1 MGDTETPGRPPRTPG
16 GLEEGSFALAA
27 QFIADFAQRQPRA
40 TSGSGGTPELDWHV
54 VSAALGEGCS
64 VEQAIGRAIVMAAS
78 RPSDALATDGAPTA
92 PAPTW
97 FGSAAR
103 STRALAQRGGAAV
116 VLLARRSGEAAHQA
130 VPRLQTTRGRQALL
144 ATALILATLGAT
156 IGFVGNLGGPTKA
169 AYAQNRSLG
178 NARSINGASVSL
190 RGASPV
196 ANLVPATTVPAPAP
210 PSIANQPPL
219 KPHEVFGF
227 APYWTLAQSAGFNV
241 NDISTLAYFSI
252 DVNANGTLDESG
264 PGWDGYESQNLSDLI
279 TRAHGA
285 GDRVVLTVNCF
296 DQHSLDQLTSSP
308 TAPAT
313 LSSALLSA
321 IETKNLDGVNLDFE
335 GNGSADQ
342 AGLTHLVTGV
352 SAALHA
358 ANPHY
363 QVTMDTYASS
373 AGDTG
378 GFYNIAALAPAVDGF
393 FVMEY
398 GLNLGASQ
406 SPVSPLTS
414 GMFSDTAT
422 IDQYDAVVA
431 PSKVI
436 LGLPYFGVDWPTSD
450 GTLGAQATGPAT
462 DVTYGQVMASGHK
475 VYWDATTHTAWTSY
489 EVGNQWHETFFEDPT
504 SLYDAAQ
511 LADANNLAGVGI
523 WALGMDDN
531 DPNLLPALLGFAP
544 AARDGLA
551 GPTSTTPSGGTSP
564 PTPVNVAPPTAT
576 TTTVPQSTTT
586 SPTPP
591 STTTTTGPR
600 SFDYTGTWLGQ
611 SVTLTPAAQQ
621 PSLPISTSIGQ
632 LLGFATNDPSTAC
645 LSSEASLSVWPSS
658 ASPDQFFVVTHTPGD
673 CATTTFTFNY
683 P

>member
-1 MGDTETPGRPPRTPG
+1 MGEIDTPGVSSDAPDG
-16 GLEEGSFALAA
+16 FEEASFALAA
-27 QFIADFAQRQPRA
+27 QFIADYAAHHPQEAP
-40 TSGSGGTPELDWHV
+40 GSAGIPELDWTA
-54 VSAALGEGCS
+54 VSAAITEGAS
-64 VEQAIGRAIVMAAS
+64 VEQAIGRAILLAAHGP
-78 RPSDALATDGAPTA
+78 REGGRDHGDATA
-92 PAPTW
+92 STRSSLWSPVV
-97 FGSAAR
+97 SA
-103 STRALAQRGGAAV
+103 RALAQRGVAAMI
-116 VLLARRSGEAAHQA
+116 LLARRCSTAAQEA
-130 VPRLQTTRGRQALL
+130 VPRLQTAGGRRILL
-144 ATALILATLGAT
+144 ATCLILATLGAT
-156 IGFVGNLGGPTKA
+156 LGLVGNLGGPTKA
-169 AYAQNRSLG
+169 AYGQSQSRG
-178 NARSINGASVSL
+178 NAQSINGASVSL

-196 ANLVPATTVPAPAP
+196 VKLLPATTTPAPAR
-210 PSIANQPPL
+210 PSTANEPPL

-227 APYWTLAQSAGFNV
+227 APYWTLAQSSGFNV

-252 DVNANGTLDESG
+252 DVNADGTLDKSG
-264 PGWDGYESQNLSDLI
+264 PGWDGYASQNLSDLI

-321 IETKNLDGVNLDFE
+321 IEAKNLDGVNLDFE
-335 GNGSADQ
+335 GDGSADQ
-342 AGLTHLVTGV
+342 VGLTHLVTQV

-398 GLNLGASQ
+398 GLNLAASQ

-422 IDQYDAVVA
+422 IDQYDAVVPA
-431 PSKVI
+431 SKVI

-450 GTLGAQATGPAT
+450 GTLTAQATGPAT

-489 EVGNQWHETFFEDPT
+489 QVGNQWHETFFEDPT

-511 LADANNLAGVGI
+511 LADTNNLAGVGI

-531 DPNLLPALLGFAP
+531 DPNLLPALLGSAP
-544 AARDGLA
+544 PARDGLA
-551 GPTSTTPSGGTSP
+551 GPTSTTPSGATSP
-564 PTPVNVAPPTAT
+564 PTPVSVAPPTAT

-586 SPTPP
+586 SSTPP

-611 SVTLTPAAQQ
+611 SVTLTPAPQQ

-658 ASPDQFFVVTHTPGD
+658 ASPDQYFVVTHTPGD